1 MFEDE
6 LSVGCK
12 RLIIKGGKSQS
23 SCAAV
28 QTSNHEFEEKKGL
41 RADLCQKV
49 GMGALLEDA
58 MAVSRCTNQIQHD
71 SDRVTHGGTLR
82 FSKMVRMRA
91 RINK

>member
-28 QTSNHEFEEKKGL
+28 QTSNHEFEKKGL
-41 RADLCQKV
+41 QADLCQKV

-71 SDRVTHGGTLR
+71 SDRVTHSSTLR

-91 RINK
+91 RMNK